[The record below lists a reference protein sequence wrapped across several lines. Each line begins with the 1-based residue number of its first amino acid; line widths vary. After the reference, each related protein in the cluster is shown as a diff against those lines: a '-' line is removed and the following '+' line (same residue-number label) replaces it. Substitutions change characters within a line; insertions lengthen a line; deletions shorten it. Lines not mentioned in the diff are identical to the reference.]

1 MSKIKDFKKSQQ
13 IKDEQIKYLLADVEK
28 NLEEYKITLEIK
40 EKQLSEAKK
49 ILFSAKQSYDKTVAE
64 NRGLEAY
71 IENLRQHIQ
80 KQQVQ
85 FLEKQ
90 KNYYCYKKPTPP
102 KYKKVVYEEESES
115 EPEFEQE
122 QEEESES
129 EEIEKTREI

>member
-28 NLEEYKITLEIK
+28 NLEEYKIILEIK
-40 EKQLSEAKK
+40 EKQLSEVKK

-71 IENLRQHIQ
+71 IENLKQHIQ